1 MNQHEATA
9 ADIAGIEKGDGERE
23 SGGNGCVNSIA
34 ATLQDVFG
42 YLRCVG
48 IGNRNGCFADHFR
61 WSNNSLPG
69 RFRLRRASEQCQQGQ
84 CENETSVKRIQVE

>member
-23 SGGNGCVNSIA
+23 SGGNGCVNGIA
-34 ATLQDVFG
+34 AILQDAFG

-48 IGNRNGCFADHFR
+48 IGNRNGRFADR
-61 WSNNSLPG
+61 CGWIGNSFIG
-69 RFRLRRASEQCQQGQ
+69 RIRFRRAILGRWGCRPGS
-84 CENETSVKRIQVE
+84 TP